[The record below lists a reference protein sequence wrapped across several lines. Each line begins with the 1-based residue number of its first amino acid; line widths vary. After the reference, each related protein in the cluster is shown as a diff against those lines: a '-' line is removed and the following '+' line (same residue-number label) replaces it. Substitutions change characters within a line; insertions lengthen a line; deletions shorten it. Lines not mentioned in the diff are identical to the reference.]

1 MTAQNLVNT
10 PDNRLVVAVDGPS
23 GVGKS
28 TLLLSMC
35 GLLPTHA
42 GTVGVHPDI
51 AAGSQSISGH
61 SILTQAPCT
70 VPLHLRCCGPA

>member
-28 TLLLSMC
+28 TLC
-35 GLLPTHA
+35 RAVAKHFGAQYFDT
-42 GTVGVHPDI
+42 G
-51 AAGSQSISGH
+51 
-61 SILTQAPCT
+61 APCT
-70 VPLHLRCCGPA
+70 VPPHLRCCGPA